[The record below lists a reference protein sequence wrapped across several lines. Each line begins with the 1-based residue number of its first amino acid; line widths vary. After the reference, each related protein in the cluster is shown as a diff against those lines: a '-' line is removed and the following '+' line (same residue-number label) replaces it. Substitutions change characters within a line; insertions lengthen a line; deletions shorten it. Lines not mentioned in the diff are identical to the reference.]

1 MLRFIKS
8 QPLTHWANGSAL
20 SLFLLVSDETRFTHS
35 LLFVKAMPLD
45 FPPACPHSEGYRRTQ
60 EVSGWQGGVSRSAA
74 VQVFMD
80 RMLMHPVLG
89 YLAKDNPKR
98 SYCAPKAKSAHP

>member
-1 MLRFIKS
+1 MNLVR
-8 QPLTHWANGSAL
+8 AVCL
-20 SLFLLVSDETRFTHS
+20 SS
-35 LLFVKAMPLD
+35 KAMAIAPL
-45 FPPACPHSEGYRRTQ
+45 FSYSIKLSKSISEVCSVSLSRNPSEGYRRTQ